1 MHGNLVNLVEL
12 AHVVD
17 LLDRFAG
24 RLIVDRALKSAGLDR
39 TMLDGMPGF
48 IPYAS
53 EAVAIDSVARAIGD
67 RHLGARIGQAYEY
80 SAYGAYAHFVLGAPD
95 LATAFDRGRRALLF
109 THPGSAITLRETET
123 HLVVG
128 RDSKGLSVVGHHH
141 LDEGALFVIGHVA
154 RHFLGSDWT
163 PDWVEVPETNAR
175 ELAVLEDLL
184 GTKIRAGALVP
195 GIAIRLTDLAARN
208 PGPPQPERTMSL
220 GELGLLMDIA
230 PAQTME
236 DAVVQMLTITSASG
250 QTDERTIARLLAI
263 GPRSLQRALKDE
275 GTTFRQVRAR
285 VVSDQAR
292 SLLSETDMSLAEIGK
307 VLGYTDPRSFRRAF
321 KDATGLS
328 PSAFR
333 KAEQAR

>member
-1 MHGNLVNLVEL
+1 MHGKLVNLIEL

-24 RLIVDRALKSAGLDR
+24 RLIVDRALRSAGLDR
-39 TMLDGMPGF
+39 TMLDGVSGF

-53 EAVAIDSVARAIGD
+53 EAVLIDTVARAIGD

-95 LATAFDRGRRALLF
+95 LASALERGRRALLF
-109 THPGSAITLRETET
+109 THPGSEITLRETET

-141 LDEGALFVIGHVA
+141 LDEGALFVIGHVV
-154 RHFLGSDWT
+154 RHFLGSEWT

-184 GTKIRAGALVP
+184 GTTIRAGAPVP
-195 GIAIRLTDLAARN
+195 GIAIRVSDLTAVN
-208 PGPPQPERTMSL
+208 PGPPQPERTISL
-220 GELGLLMDIA
+220 GELGRLMDIA

-236 DAVVQMLTITSASG
+236 AAVVQMLTITFPTG
-250 QTDERTIARLLAI
+250 LTDENTVAGLLAI

-275 GTTFRQVRAR
+275 ATTFRQVRAR
-285 VVSDQAR
+285 VVSDRAR

-307 VLGYTDPRSFRRAF
+307 LLGYSDPRGFRRAF